1 MDIVEFSRVLVVLA
15 DHHQVDVLVPGADPR
30 VALARPQAG
39 VQVQL
44 LAQGHVDAA
53 EPGADGRGQ
62 RPLDRHPVAADGV
75 EHLLGQG
82 RAVTVDDLGPGL
94 LDVPVE
100 LDAGALQDPAGRLR
114 QLWSDPVAGDERD
127 AMGHGGK
134 LLCSR
139 CRQGYL
145 CTADAGG
152 KPLRLHPDPPPRDD
166 RRHPQMADAT
176 GKGLEGVVAAETR
189 ISDVDGRQGRLFYAG
204 YDIADLAAHAT
215 FEETVYLLHHLE
227 LPTAAQ
233 LEETVAT
240 LRAESTLD
248 PLLVELIASLAERTG
263 PMTTLRTAVSAAAA
277 VDPDDDDSDEAN
289 LRKAYRLIARTP
301 QIIATY
307 QRLATG
313 GDAIEPR
320 DDLGVAANFLY
331 ALTGKQPDPQVARDF
346 DVVLVLYADHT
357 LNAST
362 FAGRVAAATL
372 QGPLH
377 GGAIQAVREMLEE
390 IGTPDRAPGWIRD
403 HLAAKRKV
411 MGFGHRVYKTWDPR
425 AT

>member
-1 MDIVEFSRVLVVLA
+1 
-15 DHHQVDVLVPGADPR
+15 
-30 VALARPQAG
+30 
-39 VQVQL
+39 
-44 LAQGHVDAA
+44 
-53 EPGADGRGQ
+53 
-62 RPLDRHPVAADGV
+62 
-75 EHLLGQG
+75 
-82 RAVTVDDLGPGL
+82 
-94 LDVPVE
+94 
-100 LDAGALQDPAGRLR
+100 
-114 QLWSDPVAGDERD
+114 
-127 AMGHGGK
+127 
-134 LLCSR
+134 
-139 CRQGYL
+139 
-145 CTADAGG
+145 
-152 KPLRLHPDPPPRDD
+152 
-166 RRHPQMADAT
+166 MADAT

-215 FEETVYLLHHLE
+215 FEETIHLLHHLE

-233 LEETVAT
+233 LEKTVAT
-240 LRAESTLD
+240 LRSESTLD

-277 VDPDDDDSDEAN
+277 LDPDDDDSAEAN
-289 LRKAYRLIARTP
+289 LRKAYRLMAKTP

-307 QRLATG
+307 QRLRTG

-372 QGPLH
+372 ADMYAATTAAVATLQGPLH
-377 GGAIQAVREMLEE
+377 GGAIEAVREMLEE
-390 IGTPDRAPGWIRD
+390 IGAPDRAPGWVRD

-425 AT
+425 ATVLREIAERLGRQFGDTRWFETSVRVQESVMEAKILYPNVDFYTASVYSALGLPPDLYTPLFAAARMAGWTAHIREQYADNRLIRPDSEYVGPDPRPWKPLEDRG

>member
-1 MDIVEFSRVLVVLA
+1 
-15 DHHQVDVLVPGADPR
+15 
-30 VALARPQAG
+30 
-39 VQVQL
+39 
-44 LAQGHVDAA
+44 
-53 EPGADGRGQ
+53 
-62 RPLDRHPVAADGV
+62 
-75 EHLLGQG
+75 
-82 RAVTVDDLGPGL
+82 
-94 LDVPVE
+94 
-100 LDAGALQDPAGRLR
+100 
-114 QLWSDPVAGDERD
+114 
-127 AMGHGGK
+127 
-134 LLCSR
+134 
-139 CRQGYL
+139 
-145 CTADAGG
+145 
-152 KPLRLHPDPPPRDD
+152 
-166 RRHPQMADAT
+166 MADAT
-176 GKGLEGVVAAETR
+176 GKGLEGVVAAQTK

-204 YDIADLAAHAT
+204 YDIADLAAHAS
-215 FEETVYLLHHLE
+215 FEETIHLLHHLE

-233 LEETVAT
+233 LEQTVAT
-240 LRAESTLD
+240 LRAESSLD
-248 PLLVELIASLAERTG
+248 PLLLELIASLAERTG

-277 VDPDDDDSDEAN
+277 LDPDDDQSDEAN
-289 LRKAYRLIARTP
+289 LRKAYRLMAKTP

-307 QRLATG
+307 QRLRTG

-372 QGPLH
+372 ADMYAAATAAVATLQGPLH

-390 IGTPDRAPGWIRD
+390 IGTPDRAPDWVRD

-425 AT
+425 ATVLREIAERLGRQFGDTRWFETSVRVQETVMEAKTLYPNVDFYTASVYSALGLPPDLYTPLFAAARMAGWTAHIREQYADNRLIRPDSEYVGPDPRPWTPLEDRG